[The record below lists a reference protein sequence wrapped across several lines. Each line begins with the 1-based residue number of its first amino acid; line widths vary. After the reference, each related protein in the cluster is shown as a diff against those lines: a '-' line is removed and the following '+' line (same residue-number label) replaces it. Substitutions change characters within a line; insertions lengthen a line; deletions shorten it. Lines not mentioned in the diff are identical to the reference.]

1 MAARC
6 CCVVI
11 KQAVGAG
18 RMPHRIFL
26 FLIFVLLLELT
37 TTRDILFGN
46 EMTLNLGC
54 QRDRFN
60 SYGISPST
68 RQLVKSAAAFI
79 CPGNSPTLST
89 LVHRSSCHGP
99 SYVLGFHVM
108 CSTGQGMA

>member
-1 MAARC
+1 MAARR

-26 FLIFVLLLELT
+26 FLILSFCSSCH
-37 TTRDILFGN
+37 RDILFGN
-46 EMTLNLGC
+46 EMTLNLGY

-60 SYGISPST
+60 SYGISPRT
-68 RQLVKSAAAFI
+68 RQLVKSSAAVI

-108 CSTGQGMA
+108 CSTWQGMA